1 MADRVAFTVVIVLK
15 GITAYFKEECQFWK
29 RGFIMK
35 RAIIFDLDGTLL
47 DTLEDLKDSL
57 NVALDGKCLP
67 GRTLEEV
74 RQFVGNGIHNL
85 IERAVPA
92 GTSEEVVEQVFQDF
106 RSYYLEHCREK
117 TCAYPGILELTEE
130 LERRGISMAIVS
142 NKADAAVKEL
152 ARAYFPKIKVAIGE
166 REGIARKPAPDS
178 VLEAMRLL
186 EVPREE
192 ALYVG
197 DSDVDIAT
205 AKNAGL
211 PCVSVTWGFREE
223 EFLRSLNPA
232 HVIHQPEELLGVLK
246 CYYSRLF

>member
-1 MADRVAFTVVIVLK
+1 MR
-15 GITAYFKEECQFWK
+15 
-29 RGFIMK
+29 

-57 NVALDGKCLP
+57 NVALAGKRLP

-74 RQFVGNGIHNL
+74 RRFVGNGIHKL
-85 IERAVPA
+85 IERAVPE
-92 GTSEEVVEQVFQDF
+92 GTSGEVVEQVFQDF
-106 RSYYLEHCREK
+106 RSYYLKHCEDK
-117 TCAYPGILELTEE
+117 TCAYPGIRELLEE
-130 LERRGISMAIVS
+130 LEGRGISVAIVS

-152 ARAYFPKIKVAIGE
+152 AKNYFPKVGVAIGE

-178 VLEAMRLL
+178 VFEAMRLL
-186 EVPREE
+186 GASAEE
-192 ALYVG
+192 TLYVG

-223 EFLRSLNPA
+223 EFLRSLHPA
-232 HVIHQPEELLGVLK
+232 YVIHQPGELLEL
-246 CYYSRLF
+246 L

>member
-1 MADRVAFTVVIVLK
+1 MR
-15 GITAYFKEECQFWK
+15 
-29 RGFIMK
+29 

-57 NVALDGKCLP
+57 NVALAGKRLP

-74 RQFVGNGIHNL
+74 RRFVGNGIHKL
-85 IERAVPA
+85 IERAVPE
-92 GTSEEVVEQVFQDF
+92 GTSGEVVEQVFQDF
-106 RSYYLEHCREK
+106 RRYYLKHCEDK
-117 TCAYPGILELTEE
+117 TCAYPGIPKLLEE
-130 LERRGISMAIVS
+130 LEGRGISVAIVS

-152 ARAYFPKIKVAIGE
+152 AKNHFPKVGVAIGE

-178 VLEAMRLL
+178 VFEAMRLL
-186 EVPREE
+186 GVSAEE
-192 ALYVG
+192 TLYVG

-223 EFLRSLNPA
+223 EFLRSLHPA
-232 HVIHQPEELLGVLK
+232 YVIHQPGELLEL
-246 CYYSRLF
+246 L